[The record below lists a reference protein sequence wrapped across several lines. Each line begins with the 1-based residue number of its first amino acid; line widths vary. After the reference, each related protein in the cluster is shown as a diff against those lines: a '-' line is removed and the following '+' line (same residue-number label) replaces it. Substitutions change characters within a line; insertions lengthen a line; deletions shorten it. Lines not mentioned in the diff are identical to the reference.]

1 MAKTLS
7 SQRGS
12 PFRQNFLRVFKAN
25 LIAQVIALVA
35 APLLTRLY
43 TPTEY
48 GTAAIF
54 ALVLSLLAPVA
65 TWKMDWSTP
74 NATTR
79 TQAAATLVL
88 GGAVLI
94 LLCLFLAMAGV
105 FLPHS
110 FDIIPS
116 LRQIQTF
123 WFLLPLALI
132 GTGVHALLTG
142 WYIREN
148 NLSTVARTKITQSL
162 GGTAFNLS
170 AGLAGL
176 GAQGLIISSVLS
188 AWLGMGVMIRHARYL
203 RSSLARLTERRIIQ
217 AFIRFRREA
226 AHSLLASSLNTVALT
241 IAPMLLSIYYSA
253 AEFGQYALM
262 NRLALL
268 PSGLLASAIGQSF
281 WSEAAKLVKKDRA
294 ELRRLY
300 LKTTRRLAGLAAA
313 ASVLCLGGPLY
324 VETIFGSQWEGA
336 GWILAAMAPWVFG
349 QFVVSPLSH
358 LIVHRK
364 QHWQVVWDICR
375 LLLLV
380 AVIAYC
386 ATFELSMTMAVLATS
401 VVMLIMYC
409 LLFAMN
415 LANLGNRVT
424 S

>member
-25 LIAQVIALVA
+25 LIAQVIALMA

-43 TPTEY
+43 TPTDY

-54 ALVLSLLAPVA
+54 ALVLSLLGPFT

-94 LLCLFLAMAGV
+94 LLCLFLATAGV

-110 FDIIPS
+110 FDVIPS
-116 LRQIQTF
+116 LGHIEPY

-132 GTGVHALLTG
+132 GTGVQALLTG

-148 NLSTVARTKITQSL
+148 NLSAVARTKITQSL

-176 GAQGLIISSVLS
+176 GALGLISSSVLS

-203 RSSLARLTERRIIQ
+203 RSSLARLTGPRIIQ

-226 AHSLLASSLNTVALT
+226 THSLLASSLNTVALAV
-241 IAPMLLSIYYSA
+241 APMLLSIYYSA
-253 AEFGQYALM
+253 ADFGQYALM

-281 WSEAAKLVKKDRA
+281 WSEAAKLVKEDRA

-300 LKTTRRLAGLAAA
+300 LKTTRRLVGLAAA
-313 ASVLCLGGPLY
+313 ASALCLGGPLY
-324 VETIFGSQWEGA
+324 VEMIFGSQWQGA
-336 GWILAAMAPWVFG
+336 GWILAAMAPWVFS

-364 QHWQVVWDICR
+364 QHWQVSWDICR
-375 LLLLV
+375 LILIV

-386 ATFELSMTMAVLATS
+386 TTLELSMTMAVLATS
-401 VVMLIMYC
+401 MVMLFMYC

-424 S
+424 